1 MQEMIAFYVT
11 LSHFHSCMSV
21 LFMLLFYVKVIPLL
35 ESICR
40 LGYFV
45 FVLWKKFAHVFA
57 WPRDRLECVG
67 SWIHCEKINIFLQ
80 FLTQCCNC
88 WRRIQQVSCYNTNV
102 DIKFSGTTRFWN
114 NCHRVHLKGERLESQ
129 IILKFSGEAT
139 KTNLRLDYT
148 NHYSMIT
155 PRVRFTG

>member
-1 MQEMIAFYVT
+1 MCRLLNCIREFTIGTIDDAGNDSFLCHIVSLPLLYECFVYVV
-11 LSHFHSCMSV
+11 V
-21 LFMLLFYVKVIPLL
+21 LCKGHPLL

-57 WPRDRLECVG
+57 WPRDRLECVQ

-102 DIKFSGTTRFWN
+102 DIKFSAHDAF
-114 NCHRVHLKGERLESQ
+114 LE
-129 IILKFSGEAT
+129 
-139 KTNLRLDYT
+139 
-148 NHYSMIT
+148 
-155 PRVRFTG
+155 